1 MKVLLIGATG
11 NVGLRLV
18 ASLLTHGHK
27 VVAHVRSAQKL
38 ESLLPESVYRQLS
51 VIEGSAFDANAIK
64 IAILENECD
73 AVVNSAGLA
82 AVTPWGKSDLPQ
94 IVAAIVE
101 GARQAGVERKKPL
114 RAWFL
119 GGMSATQF
127 PGTNSLL
134 SDHIPILLDHGRNLA
149 LLKALPP
156 NTLDWSMLC
165 PSNMNP
171 ESSDF
176 SVPTKSSHARLTA
189 SAQTPPLW
197 KDSWLRHIP
206 LMGKVLVIAMN
217 MSRYGTTL
225 EQNAD
230 FIANDLETLESPYIG
245 TQVGIIDASK

>member
-18 ASLLTHGHK
+18 SALLTHGHN

-51 VIEGSAFDANAIK
+51 VIEGSAFDANSIK
-64 IAILENECD
+64 IAILDNNCD

-82 AVTPWGKSDLPQ
+82 AVTPWGKSDLPR
-94 IVAAIVE
+94 IVAAVVE
-101 GARQAGVERKKPL
+101 GARQAGAERKKPL
-114 RAWFL
+114 RVWFL
-119 GGMSATQF
+119 GGMGALQF
-127 PGTNSLL
+127 PEANALL
-134 SDHIPILLDHGRNLA
+134 SDHVPILLDHCRNLA
-149 LLKALPP
+149 LLKSLPP

-165 PSNMNP
+165 PSNMDP

-176 SVPTKSSHARLTA
+176 SVPTKSSHAKLTS

-197 KDSWLRHIP
+197 RDSWLKHIP
-206 LMGKVLVIAMN
+206 LIGKIIVIVMN
-217 MSRYGTTL
+217 ITRYGTTL

-230 FIANDLETLESPYIG
+230 FIATDLETLDSPYIG